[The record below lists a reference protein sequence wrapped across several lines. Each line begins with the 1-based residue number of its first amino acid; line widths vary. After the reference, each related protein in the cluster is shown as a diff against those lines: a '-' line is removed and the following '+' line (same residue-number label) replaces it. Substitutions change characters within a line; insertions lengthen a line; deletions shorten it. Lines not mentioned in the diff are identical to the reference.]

1 MGRHF
6 FPRPTI
12 KSELK
17 NYIMIT
23 IGLTLYAFTWK
34 FFMEPNEFVTGGITG
49 VGGIVYY
56 ATGMPMQ
63 YTYFAIN
70 IVLIIIAIQQL
81 GWKFCIKTIYAILVM
96 TLMLELFDYC
106 FKTLDWQTAVDILG
120 KEKQLEACIVGSIFI
135 GMGIA
140 FCFLANGS
148 TGGVDIIAAIVNK
161 YKDISFGR
169 AMLYVDACII
179 ISSYFFIPVKET
191 GVLQNGI
198 TPENLQLQKVFY
210 GFINLVIVNVSLDY
224 MINSNR
230 QAVQFF
236 IFTNKYDEVA
246 YYITRYLKRGV
257 TLLDSVGYYSG
268 KDGKVVTT
276 IARANQSNQLL
287 SAIKQIDPNALISQ
301 SKVMAVYGLGFDK
314 IKAKA
319 KAVKFEGRKHSDET
333 NKEESTK

>member
-1 MGRHF
+1 VEY
-6 FPRPTI
+6 T
-12 KSELK
+12 
-17 NYIMIT
+17 
-23 IGLTLYAFTWK
+23 
-34 FFMEPNEFVTGGITG
+34 TG
-49 VGGIVYY
+49 V
-56 ATGMPMQ
+56 PMQ

-81 GWKFCIKTIYAILVM
+81 GWKFCVKTIYAIAVM
-96 TLMLELFDYC
+96 TLALEFFD
-106 FKTLDWQTAVDILG
+106 FVFQTCPTAYQILG
-120 KEKQLEACIVGSIFI
+120 PDKQLEACIVGSIFI

-140 FCFLANGS
+140 FCFLSNGS

-179 ISSYFFIPVKET
+179 ISSFFIIPS
-191 GVLQNGI
+191 
-198 TPENLQLQKVFY
+198 ENISMSIQKVFY

-224 MINSNR
+224 MVNSNR

-236 IFTNKYDEVA
+236 IFSNKYDEIA
-246 YYITRYLKRGV
+246 YYITRHLKRGV

-268 KDGKVVTT
+268 KESKVVTT

-301 SKVMAVYGLGFDK
+301 SKVMAVYGNGFDK
-314 IKAKA
+314 IKAK
-319 KAVKFEGRKHSDET
+319 KKVKVDDTIIIDSD
-333 NKEESTK
+333 KK

>member
-1 MGRHF
+1 
-6 FPRPTI
+6 
-12 KSELK
+12 
-17 NYIMIT
+17 
-23 IGLTLYAFTWK
+23 
-34 FFMEPNEFVTGGITG
+34 
-49 VGGIVYY
+49 
-56 ATGMPMQ
+56 
-63 YTYFAIN
+63 
-70 IVLIIIAIQQL
+70 
-81 GWKFCIKTIYAILVM
+81 M
-96 TLMLELFDYC
+96 TLMLELFDY
-106 FKTLDWQTAVDILG
+106 FFNTLDWPNAVEVLG
-120 KEKQLEACIVGSIFI
+120 EEKQLEACIVGSIFI

-140 FCFLANGS
+140 FCFLSNGS

-179 ISSYFFIPVKET
+179 ISSFFFVPVDSNMAQEA
-191 GVLQNGI
+191 GM
-198 TPENLQLQKVFY
+198 TPEAWKLQKIFY

-276 IARANQSNQLL
+276 ITRANQSNQLL

-301 SKVMAVYGLGFDK
+301 TKVMSVYGLGFDK
-314 IKAKA
+314 IKAKS
-319 KAVKFEGRKHSDET
+319 KKVKDEHINDSERK
-333 NKEESTK
+333 K